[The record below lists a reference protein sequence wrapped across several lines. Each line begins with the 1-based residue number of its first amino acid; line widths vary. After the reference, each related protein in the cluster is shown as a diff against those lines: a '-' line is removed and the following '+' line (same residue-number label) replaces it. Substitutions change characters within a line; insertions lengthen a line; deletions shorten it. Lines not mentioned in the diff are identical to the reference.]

1 MDIHDGMLA
10 GISGAIGGG
19 IATVLDWLDRKR
31 VDDKFGALGTEMGMI
46 KNQLAT
52 QAAEIKAIEKTQDGT
67 AERIEK
73 IDSKIDLLL
82 VKVGELSGVR
92 R

>member
-1 MDIHDGMLA
+1 MDFDA
-10 GISGAIGGG
+10 GVGAGLGGIVGGG
-19 IATVLDWLDRKR
+19 IATVLDWLDRRR
-31 VDDKFGALGTEMGMI
+31 VDDKFGSLGEEMGTI

-52 QAAEIKAIEKTQDGT
+52 QAAEIKSIEKNQDGT

-82 VKVGELSGVR
+82 VKVGELTGR
-92 R
+92 QK